1 MKSNAGQELQT
12 AAEATRREFLKT
24 PVSAGA
30 AGVLLASGTGALART
45 VQQSERKNVLDEY
58 DPDNTKIARRVSA
71 NISDDDLLLLKQ
83 LGLRWAG
90 ALFGDNNDLD
100 FMSSTQKRFERFGIK
115 IYGGIHSAY
124 SNLKLQLGQP
134 GRDQY
139 IEQYQT
145 FLRNLGKLGIPVA
158 SYDFHPANTYT
169 TAHATRR
176 GYVTREFD
184 LAVFR
189 EKIEK
194 QRFDREYSA
203 EEIWENYTY
212 FIKAVLPVAEE
223 AGVSMSL
230 HPDDPPLSK
239 MNGVA
244 KIFTHYNGYKRAEEI
259 AGNSKNWGLEFC
271 AGTWSEGGD
280 KMGKDVF
287 EMIRDFGARGK
298 IFVVHFRNVS
308 STMPHFVETFPDDG
322 YQDMYKLMA
331 TLREVRYKGVA
342 IPDHVPELV
351 GDKGI
356 HPIGTAYCIT
366 YMRTVLRRAN
376 EEIG

>member
-1 MKSNAGQELQT
+1 M

-30 AGVLLASGTGALART
+30 ASVLLASGTGALART

-90 ALFGDNNDLD
+90 ALFGDNNDLE

-244 KIFTHYNGYKRAEEI
+244 KIFSHYNGYKRAEEI

-322 YQDMYKLMA
+322 YQDMYKVMA
-331 TLREVRYKGVA
+331 TLREVGYKGVA
-342 IPDHVPELV
+342 IPDHVPEV
-351 GDKGI
+351 IGDKGI

>member
-1 MKSNAGQELQT
+1 
-12 AAEATRREFLKT
+12 
-24 PVSAGA
+24 
-30 AGVLLASGTGALART
+30 
-45 VQQSERKNVLDEY
+45 
-58 DPDNTKIARRVSA
+58 
-71 NISDDDLLLLKQ
+71 
-83 LGLRWAG
+83 
-90 ALFGDNNDLD
+90 
-100 FMSSTQKRFERFGIK
+100 
-115 IYGGIHSAY
+115 
-124 SNLKLQLGQP
+124 
-134 GRDQY
+134 
-139 IEQYQT
+139 
-145 FLRNLGKLGIPVA
+145 
-158 SYDFHPANTYT
+158 
-169 TAHATRR
+169 
-176 GYVTREFD
+176 
-184 LAVFR
+184 
-189 EKIEK
+189 
-194 QRFDREYSA
+194 
-203 EEIWENYTY
+203 
-212 FIKAVLPVAEE
+212 
-223 AGVSMSL
+223 
-230 HPDDPPLSK
+230 
-239 MNGVA
+239 MNGVP

-342 IPDHVPELV
+342 IPDHVPEVV

-356 HPIGTAYCIT
+356 HPIGTTYCIT